1 MSKKAHL
8 DMELISV
15 QALREVLI
23 RTLAV
28 EDNEVPALL
37 CQVEQ
42 LVKFLL
48 RNSYWFCLSD
58 TKNCGGFLFFLER
71 KFRWNLGK
79 KYSVHTL
86 WEGSHAG
93 NRFGIRYS
101 WEVKMKDWSQLSVTF
116 IELTEF
122 WSCIF
127 SSTAKICESLEPA
140 NGTNSNS
147 LKRYFYL

>member
-1 MSKKAHL
+1 
-8 DMELISV
+8 MELISV

-58 TKNCGGFLFFLER
+58 TKNCGGFLFF
-71 KFRWNLGK
+71 FGK
-79 KYSVHTL
+79 KIQMKFGKKILS
-86 WEGSHAG
+86 SH
-93 NRFGIRYS
+93 
-101 WEVKMKDWSQLSVTF
+101 
-116 IELTEF
+116 
-122 WSCIF
+122 
-127 SSTAKICESLEPA
+127 SLRGQPC
-140 NGTNSNS
+140 
-147 LKRYFYL
+147 R

>member
-1 MSKKAHL
+1 
-8 DMELISV
+8 MELISV

-58 TKNCGGFLFFLER
+58 TKKLWRFSLFF
-71 KFRWNLGK
+71 GK
-79 KYSVHTL
+79 KIQMKFGKKILS
-86 WEGSHAG
+86 SH
-93 NRFGIRYS
+93 
-101 WEVKMKDWSQLSVTF
+101 
-116 IELTEF
+116 
-122 WSCIF
+122 
-127 SSTAKICESLEPA
+127 SLRGQPC
-140 NGTNSNS
+140 
-147 LKRYFYL
+147 R